1 MVEIYKDVIGY
12 EGIYQV
18 SNLGNVKSFKCGKE
32 KQRKLSKD
40 KDGYL
45 LVGLSKN
52 GILDV
57 KKVHQLVAES
67 FLNHKR
73 CGLKL
78 VINHIDF
85 DKANNIVENLE
96 IVSARENCNKKHLK
110 SSSVYTGVSWNKEK
124 RKWIASIKINNKNKY
139 LGYYNDELEA
149 SKAYQKELLNIS

>member
-18 SNLGNVKSFKCGKE
+18 SNLGNVKSLKCGKE

-45 LVGLSKN
+45 FVGLSNN
-52 GILDV
+52 GIVDV
-57 KKVHQLVAES
+57 KKVHQIVAES

-73 CGLKL
+73 CGFKL

-85 DKANNIVENLE
+85 DKANNRVENLE

-110 SSSVYTGVSWNKEK
+110 SSSAYTGVSWNKEK

-139 LGYYNDELEA
+139 LGYYSNELEA

>member
-1 MVEIYKDVIGY
+1 MIEIYKDVIGY
-12 EGIYQV
+12 EGIYQI

-45 LVGLSKN
+45 FVGLSN
-52 GILDV
+52 SGTSDV

-73 CGLKL
+73 CGFKL

-85 DKANNIVENLE
+85 DKANNRVENLE

-110 SSSVYTGVSWNKEK
+110 SSSIYTGVSWNKEK

-139 LGYYNDELEA
+139 LGYYTDELEA